1 LGGAPSGLSVHA
13 TFGRA
18 FASFLLA
25 GERGYNKMK
34 NIHIMKT
41 FASIFIAICIIL
53 FSGCV
58 SGKKARLQSLSQI
71 APCDVK
77 LQFDNPDEILNA
89 AYREDVVSG
98 LKPKDRF
105 EIQDE
110 YQKRIAATW
119 ASTNLEGRTFTVLIP
134 ASFIK
139 YTQSEENTAQ
149 WLVLLSKQGTPYTNL
164 GDSRILYFSVR
175 ERILLEEKQTRRQ
188 FRGKNRWGEEIW
200 EPYETTFKSAQVL
213 ELRPSSTLSAGNTA
227 IAWRLG
233 GTLGYFGLLIDKND
247 ADFRQKM
254 RDGKISLAVR
264 FTVRNIHSAS
274 HFFEENYLAGNIG
287 SGRFY
292 DEAAIFRLPADITDV
307 WCVDITNDHAFAH
320 WSSGKP

>member
-1 LGGAPSGLSVHA
+1 
-13 TFGRA
+13 
-18 FASFLLA
+18 
-25 GERGYNKMK
+25 MK
-34 NIHIMKT
+34 NIHILKA

-58 SGKKARLQSLSQI
+58 SGEKARLQLLSQI

-77 LQFDNPDEILNA
+77 LQFDNPDEILDA

-134 ASFIK
+134 ASFIQ
-139 YTQSEENTAQ
+139 YTQPEGNAAQ
-149 WLVLLSKQGTPYTNL
+149 WLVLLSQQGTPYTNP
-164 GDSRILYFSVR
+164 GDSRVLYFSVR
-175 ERILLEEKQTRRQ
+175 ERILLEEKQTRQQ
-188 FRGKNRWGEEIW
+188 FRGKDRWGKEIW
-200 EPYETTFKSAQVL
+200 EPYEMIFKSAQVL
-213 ELRPSSTLSAGNTA
+213 ELNPSRTLSAGNTP
-227 IAWRLG
+227 IAWRSG

-254 RDGKISLAVR
+254 RDKKISLAIR
-264 FTVRNIHSAS
+264 FTVRSIQSAS
-274 HFFEENYLAGNIG
+274 YFFNEYFAHGIDSNRYYN
-287 SGRFY
+287 
-292 DEAAIFRLPADITDV
+292 EAAIFRLPADITDV
-307 WCVDITNDHAFAH
+307 WCVDLTNGHAFAH
-320 WSSGKP
+320 WPSEKSGP